1 MRYII
6 SRARDMSLS
15 VDIQLKLFDALVIPI
30 TTYGVEVW
38 GMEKT
43 KLLDQLE
50 LQYCKSILNIKNST
64 PNYMV
69 RGRIWG
75 IKIGDCMYYQPIWS
89 YMGEFGKLPVSIM
102 IELRTIGFWANMVR
116 GEESK
121 LTNML
126 YSILVKTK
134 ILNGLRV
141 VKIFLIAQDCPS
153 FETCI
158 CLIALK
164 I

>member
-1 MRYII
+1 
-6 SRARDMSLS
+6 MSLS

-30 TTYGVEVW
+30 TTYRVEVW

-43 KLLDQLE
+43 KLLDELE

-89 YMGEFGKLPVSIM
+89 YMGELGKLLVSIM
-102 IELRTIGFWANMVR
+102 IERLIFGPTWSEVKKAN
-116 GEESK
+116 
-121 LTNML
+121 
-126 YSILVKTK
+126 
-134 ILNGLRV
+134 
-141 VKIFLIAQDCPS
+141 
-153 FETCI
+153 
-158 CLIALK
+158 
-164 I
+164 